1 MQITQKYGQNSL
13 IGRQA
18 AAVINLPTQQIG
30 KFMSEVL
37 ILGFPSNNSEVIL
50 IKPYIPVPNGENLS

>member
-13 IGRQA
+13 IGRRV
-18 AAVINLPTQQIG
+18 AAVINLPTRQIG

-37 ILGFPSNNSEVIL
+37 ILAFPSNNSEVIL
-50 IKPYIPVPNGENLS
+50 IKPDIPVPNGGKLS